1 LPVCILLGM
10 KISPSALLYAALAL
24 SVTCTAG
31 IGSYAGFQL
40 GGRLGSLAGAVVAA
54 VGILAAVRIT
64 LALAGLRVAATVR
77 AVLGDGHAQGTA
89 DTVLTGITLY
99 EAAAFPLIDGGTS
112 AQERQARRTV
122 AYRLAA
128 CDGLPRPVRV
138 AAAAALEVIDAGL
151 DRNEAR
157 DAVNE
162 LAILIYGLRSGRPAA
177 DAYGDEL
184 R

>member
-1 LPVCILLGM
+1 MCILLGM

-31 IGSYAGFQL
+31 MGSYAGFQL
-40 GGRLGSLAGAVVAA
+40 GGRLGSLAGAVAA
-54 VGILAAVRIT
+54 TVGILAAVRIT

-89 DTVLTGITLY
+89 DTALTGITLY

-112 AQERQARRTV
+112 EQERQARRTV

-128 CDGLPRPVRV
+128 YDDLPRPVRV
-138 AAAAALEVIDAGL
+138 SAAAALEVIDAGL
-151 DRNEAR
+151 DRKEAR
-157 DAVNE
+157 AAVND
-162 LAILIYGLRSGRPAA
+162 LAILIYDLRSGHPDA